1 MLLTSFLVRAC
12 FYAKKIENR
21 MFGADQLIFVATR
34 REKLEGVDSTPGLN
48 RVKKAYAEATSWL
61 VFQRKIH
68 LL

>member
-1 MLLTSFLVRAC
+1 
-12 FYAKKIENR
+12 

-48 RVKKAYAEATSWL
+48 GVKDAYTEATTWF